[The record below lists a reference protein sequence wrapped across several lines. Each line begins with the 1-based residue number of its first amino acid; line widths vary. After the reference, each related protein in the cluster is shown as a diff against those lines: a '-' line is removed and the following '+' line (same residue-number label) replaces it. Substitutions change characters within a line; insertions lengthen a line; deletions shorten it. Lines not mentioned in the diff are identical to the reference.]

1 MKSFRLAMVAT
12 LVLFF
17 GITGCETMDGG
28 LGNMLKGN
36 SDNPCNVGVGAIAGG
51 VVGALVNDKNRGKG
65 ALIGAGVGALTC
77 VVVNAVSRQTKS
89 SEQVET
95 EYRSQHAGQLPPS
108 EPVVDAYQVNVSP
121 DSRVRAGEK
130 VRVVSNM
137 TVVRGSTRSVE
148 EVKEVLTLSGAGGTK
163 TLEKTASE
171 RPGSGAYEN
180 TFNLSFPKDVES
192 GTYPIRT
199 QLLVNG
205 KQAAE
210 RKQNLVVVAVGET
223 RQFSLVSR

>member
-1 MKSFRLAMVAT
+1 MKSVRTAMLVT
-12 LVLFF
+12 LVL
-17 GITGCETMDGG
+17 GVAVTGCETMDGG
-28 LGNMLKGN
+28 LGGMLK
-36 SDNPCNVGVGAIAGG
+36 SDSDSPCSVGIGAIAGG

-65 ALIGAGVGALTC
+65 ALIGAGLGALAC

-89 SEQVET
+89 AEQVET

-108 EPVVDAYQVNVSP
+108 EPVVEAYQVNVNP
-121 DSRVRAGEK
+121 DNRVRAGEK

-137 TVVRGSTRSVE
+137 TVVRGSTRSVD
-148 EVKEVLTLSGAGGTK
+148 EVKEVLTLSGSGGTK

-192 GTYPIRT
+192 GTYPIKT

-223 RQFSLVSR
+223 RYFTLVSR

>member
-1 MKSFRLAMVAT
+1 MKSVRTAMLVT
-12 LVLFF
+12 LVL
-17 GITGCETMDGG
+17 GVAVTGCETMDGG
-28 LGNMLKGN
+28 LGGMLK
-36 SDNPCNVGVGAIAGG
+36 SDSDSPCSVGIGAIAGG

-65 ALIGAGVGALTC
+65 ALIGAGLGALAC

-89 SEQVET
+89 AEQVET

-108 EPVVDAYQVNVSP
+108 EPVVEAYQVNVNP
-121 DSRVRAGEK
+121 DNRVRAGEK

-137 TVVRGSTRSVE
+137 TVVRGSTRSVD
-148 EVKEVLTLSGAGGTK
+148 EVKEVLTLSGSGGTK
-163 TLEKTASE
+163 TLEKAQSE

-192 GTYPIRT
+192 GTYPIKT

-223 RQFSLVSR
+223 RYFTLVSR